1 MLHFQFP
8 KSYRQGSVNIQSW
21 TASQKAGFHLDYSL
35 KFILSRRKIPF
46 WMLPRNLYNW
56 FRNKHLYMNF
66 NSEFISCYYKVI
78 VSPHEN
84 MKHEKKKQVSTLR
97 DTQFIIFFNE
107 MRYIDVRGNDRVI
120 NRPLHNYSLFT
131 L

>member
-1 MLHFQFP
+1 
-8 KSYRQGSVNIQSW
+8 
-21 TASQKAGFHLDYSL
+21 
-35 KFILSRRKIPF
+35 
-46 WMLPRNLYNW
+46 
-56 FRNKHLYMNF
+56 MNF

-84 MKHEKKKQVSTLR
+84 MKKKQVFTLR
-97 DTQFIIFFNE
+97 DTQFTIFFNE

>member
-1 MLHFQFP
+1 
-8 KSYRQGSVNIQSW
+8 
-21 TASQKAGFHLDYSL
+21 
-35 KFILSRRKIPF
+35 
-46 WMLPRNLYNW
+46 
-56 FRNKHLYMNF
+56 MNF

-97 DTQFIIFFNE
+97 DTQFTIFFNE
-107 MRYIDVRGNDRVI
+107 MRYIDVRGNDRAI
-120 NRPLHNYSLFT
+120 NWPLHNYSLFT